1 MTGFT
6 KKQTAEILERDDGV
20 CLMWGSSPFCAYY
33 ADVANHRINRGAG
46 GSKGL
51 NATVNGCAICTMCN
65 GLIEADRHLAMVA
78 RVRGVKV
85 RSSHNL
91 ARDLETL
98 AGTPLLHPTIG
109 PYFLGPDGKRVR
121 EVEG

>member
-1 MTGFT
+1 MTGFS
-6 KKQTAEILERDDGV
+6 KKQKAEILERDDNV
-20 CLMWGSSPFCAYY
+20 CLMWGSNPFCAYY
-33 ADVANHRINRGAG
+33 ADTVNHRINRGAG

-51 NATVNGCAICTMCN
+51 NATVNGCAICGMCN
-65 GLIEADRHLAMVA
+65 GLIEAEPHMAVVA

-98 AGTPLLHPTIG
+98 IGKPLLHPILG
-109 PYFLGPDGKRVR
+109 PYYLDADGKRIR
-121 EVEG
+121 EDV